1 MKLQNMTVIFI
12 IIMIPIIVVVSYYI
26 GLQINTI
33 TMQKDYTVKLQTA
46 AKDSIQALEINT
58 VEWNS
63 ASSNLA
69 DSKRRDVL
77 AAINT
82 FTTSLANS
90 MGIGGAGKGRI
101 QTYIPAIAYTMYDG
115 YYIYS
120 ASPMKEQD
128 TRERSSN
135 GDIETNDDG
144 TEKDYG
150 RTQFNQNGDIIYDGS
165 NVSYQYVLKPY
176 SPYSARYVN
185 GNIDITVNYTLD
197 NYIRVYGKVGTS
209 DEDKSVAKEG
219 YLVVCD
225 NNDVGVDNVSNG
237 GISGIKYRGAEIKP
251 ETLKENIYADGNV
264 AEYPYI
270 YDQYDN
276 KLYWDGSNYFSVD
289 KYNKKVYLQDALPEG
304 DAGFSIT
311 NRFRKISIPV
321 KNKDDEWA
329 VQKVFQI
336 LNPGGEYKFYYEN
349 GSGAFVEFTSV
360 ENIDGSDNKKLAG
373 VEVEK
378 DKDFSAIN
386 YCVESYVFTQWVT
399 KNLGNI
405 KVGDMQ
411 ISTGNSINS
420 LENITSAEQQYYGQY
435 NNVGS
440 DQYIFRISDSNNPD
454 PENDDAYAESV
465 LAQHKKDII
474 INTIEKNLSQATA
487 QVKEMNPNYEYRL
500 PQLSYDEWEQ
510 ALSNISIIA
519 FMQGM
524 PIGLKYYNNYAIAT
538 STLNKEFVDPDELYF
553 AGKDDQYYHQRQCEQ
568 ATGSDYVGYRSIDY
582 VAKSYEKSDNGTT
595 STKYYYPHANSTNSE
610 LECYYCLVNRST
622 YKNNGRWKGNLLYKN
637 WSDSYYNALARER
650 YMQLDE
656 PGTYKPNITITKTAS
671 SGSVEYGGTI
681 TYIITITNNGIVEDK
696 INFLDF
702 WDKNDFGE
710 NIEVLT
716 NTLSLDDPVPNT
728 VIYEKNPNGTNK
740 LDQNGNPIAKN
751 GIYVGD
757 ITIKSGETK
766 TLEYKI
772 NAKGNLGKDLVN
784 IAAIYSYGN
793 NDVSITEAKA
803 TTRVKKTINV
813 HKPEVAQN
821 YNIVLLLDHSDSMKV
836 KDLQAV
842 YSGVQT
848 LLGNDY
854 IGGKLF
860 DNANKN
866 NQSNSAISMINFWG
880 RAKVKYTNLKTKQE
894 IENAIEKDY
903 KTATIFDNL
912 GGTNYSEALEQAAL
926 EFEKM
931 GNSKKNILVFFTDGA
946 PTVPSMGDLGAVG
959 YTIHSEKNEYYYW
972 THPLVGISKKEKG
985 GLGEK
990 IWLNGDKDFLGKTI
1004 YRGIKEIVDDMKKI
1018 NTDIYCINYGD
1029 DNSVYGLKN
1038 IISSYKEE
1046 NQKYYAYARDEEGV
1060 KDAFKSI
1067 GNSILN
1073 SDIGDINYSPAT
1085 SNKIKLEKPEEI
1097 TCIQVGTKKYIK
1109 DTEDYNSI
1117 IKVENGETYL
1127 NLEQIDLTQ
1136 TITIIY

>member
-12 IIMIPIIVVVSYYI
+12 IIMIPIILVVSYYI

-33 TMQKDYTVKLQTA
+33 TMQKNYTVKLQTA

-77 AAINT
+77 ASINT
-82 FTTSLANS
+82 FTTSLANN

-101 QTYIPAIAYTMYDG
+101 QAYIPAIVYTMYDG

-120 ASPMKEQD
+120 ASLMKDQD
-128 TRERSSN
+128 T
-135 GDIETNDDG
+135 DKDG
-144 TEKDYG
+144 L
-150 RTQFNQNGDIIYDGS
+150 TQFNADGTIKSNGK
-165 NVSYQYVLKPY
+165 SYQYILKPY
-176 SPYSARYVN
+176 SPYSARYASAN
-185 GNIDITVNYTLD
+185 GSIDVTVNYTLD
-197 NYIRVYGKVGTS
+197 NYIRVYGTVNG
-209 DEDKSVAKEG
+209 EYQAKEG

-225 NNDVGVDNVSNG
+225 DDAGVRVNKNG
-237 GISGIKYRGAEIKP
+237 GSISGITYRGATIKP
-251 ETLKENIYADGNV
+251 EALTEQVYTDEGVKEYQ
-264 AEYPYI
+264 YI

-276 KLYWDGSNYFSVD
+276 KLYWDNKDGTNEGNYFSVD
-289 KYNKKVYLQDALPEG
+289 KNNNKVYLQTALPEG

-311 NRFRKISIPV
+311 NRFRKISIPMYD
-321 KNKDDEWA
+321 NREDEWT

-336 LNPGGEYKFYYEN
+336 LNPRGGYKFYYEN
-349 GSGAFVEFTSV
+349 QSGAFVEFTNPGKTLGTV
-360 ENIDGSDNKKLAG
+360 KQEEDY
-373 VEVEK
+373 
-378 DKDFSAIN
+378 SAIN

-487 QVKEMNPNYEYRL
+487 QAQGMNPNYEYRL

-656 PGTYKPNITITKTAS
+656 PGTYKPNVTVKKTAKPT
-671 SGSVEYGGTI
+671 SVEYGDEIEYTI
-681 TYIITITNNGIVEDK
+681 EITNNGIVDDT
-696 INFLDF
+696 ITFLDY
-702 WDKNDFGE
+702 WNTDELNREESDIKVSSTKNRGS
-710 NIEVLT
+710 NKIEIVDW
-716 NTLSLDDPVPNT
+716 NDNNNNLSGISSKDNV
-728 VIYEKNPNGTNK
+728 
-740 LDQNGNPIAKN
+740 
-751 GIYVGD
+751 GIYIYAGET
-757 ITIKSGETK
+757 ITIT
-766 TLEYKI
+766 YKAI
-772 NAKGNLGKDLVN
+772 PKGTLGKDIKN
-784 IAAIYSYGN
+784 TAAIYSFTNKDIELDRG
-793 NDVSITEAKA
+793 TA
-803 TTRVKKTINV
+803 TTTVKKTIKVAKTEVKQKNV
-813 HKPEVAQN
+813 ILV
-821 YNIVLLLDHSDSMKV
+821 VDTSSSMRTYLRGETGKAFKEKVKKFV
-836 KDLQAV
+836 KDLQDEGIPVNQIKFNGIAYDNWTV
-842 YSGVQT
+842 
-848 LLGNDY
+848 ND
-854 IGGKLF
+854 
-860 DNANKN
+860 DA
-866 NQSNSAISMINFWG
+866 FW
-880 RAKVKYTNLKTKQE
+880 
-894 IENAIEKDY
+894 
-903 KTATIFDNL
+903 TIWA
-912 GGTNYSEALEQAAL
+912 GTNYKSALE
-926 EFEKM
+926 KTNDKIVD
-931 GNSKKNILVFFTDGA
+931 GKNNILVFFSDGD
-946 PTVPSMGDLGAVG
+946 PTYPLGPGFPG
-959 YTIHSEKNEYYYW
+959 YTYNERGTTIFGTDNIAKITWNGVESEISTIKGKGVTIYAIGFTNAQADADEDGKDEKNANFE
-972 THPLVGISKKEKG
+972 
-985 GLGEK
+985 GL
-990 IWLNGDKDFLGKTI
+990 
-1004 YRGIKEIVDDMKKI
+1004 
-1018 NTDIYCINYGD
+1018 
-1029 DNSVYGLKN
+1029 
-1038 IISSYKEE
+1038 
-1046 NQKYYAYARDEEGV
+1046 QKVFVTE
-1060 KDAFKSI
+1060 
-1067 GNSILN
+1067 
-1073 SDIGDINYSPAT
+1073 
-1085 SNKIKLEKPEEI
+1085 SNRFIERF
-1097 TCIQVGTKKYIK
+1097 
-1109 DTEDYNSI
+1109 
-1117 IKVENGETYL
+1117 
-1127 NLEQIDLTQ
+1127 
-1136 TITIIY
+1136 

>member
-12 IIMIPIIVVVSYYI
+12 IIMIPIILVVSYYI

-33 TMQKDYTVKLQTA
+33 TMQKNYTVKLQTA

-82 FTTSLANS
+82 FTTSLANG

-101 QTYIPAIAYTMYDG
+101 QTYIPAIVYTMYDG

-120 ASPMKEQD
+120 ASLMKDQD
-128 TRERSSN
+128 T
-135 GDIETNDDG
+135 DKDG
-144 TEKDYG
+144 L
-150 RTQFNQNGDIIYDGS
+150 TQFNADGTIKS
-165 NVSYQYVLKPY
+165 NEKSYQYILKPY
-176 SPYSARYVN
+176 SPYSARYANENV
-185 GNIDITVNYTLD
+185 DVTVNYTLD
-197 NYIRVYGKVGTS
+197 NYIRVYGTVNGEYQT
-209 DEDKSVAKEG
+209 KEG

-225 NNDVGVDNVSNG
+225 DDAGVRVNKNG
-237 GISGIKYRGAEIKP
+237 GSISGITYRGATIKP
-251 ETLKENIYADGNV
+251 EALTEQVYTDEGVKEYQ
-264 AEYPYI
+264 YI

-276 KLYWDGSNYFSVD
+276 KLYWDNKDGTNEGNYFSVD
-289 KYNKKVYLQDALPEG
+289 KNNNKVYLQTALPEG

-311 NRFRKISIPV
+311 NRFRKISIPMYD
-321 KNKDDEWA
+321 NREDEWT

-336 LNPGGEYKFYYEN
+336 LNPRGGYKFYYEN
-349 GSGAFVEFTSV
+349 QSGAFVEFTNPGKTLGTV
-360 ENIDGSDNKKLAG
+360 KQEEDY
-373 VEVEK
+373 
-378 DKDFSAIN
+378 SAIN

-487 QVKEMNPNYEYRL
+487 QAQGMNPNYEYRL

-656 PGTYKPNITITKTAS
+656 PGTYKPNVTVKKTAKPT
-671 SGSVEYGGTI
+671 SVEYGDEIEYTI
-681 TYIITITNNGIVEDK
+681 EITNNGIVDDT
-696 INFLDF
+696 ITFLDY
-702 WDKNDFGE
+702 WNTDELNREESDIKVSSTKNRGS
-710 NIEVLT
+710 NKIEIVDW
-716 NTLSLDDPVPNT
+716 NDNNNNLSGISSKDNV
-728 VIYEKNPNGTNK
+728 
-740 LDQNGNPIAKN
+740 
-751 GIYVGD
+751 GIYIYAGET
-757 ITIKSGETK
+757 ITIT
-766 TLEYKI
+766 YKAI
-772 NAKGNLGKDLVN
+772 PKGTLGKDIKN
-784 IAAIYSYGN
+784 TAAIYSFTNKDIELDRG
-793 NDVSITEAKA
+793 TA
-803 TTRVKKTINV
+803 TTTVKKTIKVAKTEVKQKNV
-813 HKPEVAQN
+813 ILV
-821 YNIVLLLDHSDSMKV
+821 VDTSSSMRTYLRGETGKAFKEKVKKFV
-836 KDLQAV
+836 KDLQDEGIPVNQIKFNGIAYDNWTV
-842 YSGVQT
+842 
-848 LLGNDY
+848 ND
-854 IGGKLF
+854 
-860 DNANKN
+860 DA
-866 NQSNSAISMINFWG
+866 FW
-880 RAKVKYTNLKTKQE
+880 
-894 IENAIEKDY
+894 
-903 KTATIFDNL
+903 TIWA
-912 GGTNYSEALEQAAL
+912 GTNYKSALE
-926 EFEKM
+926 KTNDKIVD
-931 GNSKKNILVFFTDGA
+931 GKNNILVFFSDGD
-946 PTVPSMGDLGAVG
+946 PTYPLGPGFPG
-959 YTIHSEKNEYYYW
+959 YTYNERGTTIFGTDNIAKITWNGVESEISTIKGKGVTIYAIGFTNAQADADEDGKDEKNANFEGLQKVFVTEPTDKFINAKNQTDLLNAFDDIAKIITKELEIPDKYTAYNNKVEIQYVNEI
-972 THPLVGISKKEKG
+972 TSITIGDSTYTVEQAKNRGILVIEGEKG
-985 GLGEK
+985 YLDLSKLNDENQLGLN
-990 IWLNGDKDFLGKTI
+990 IQ
-1004 YRGIKEIVDDMKKI
+1004 
-1018 NTDIYCINYGD
+1018 INY
-1029 DNSVYGLKN
+1029 
-1038 IISSYKEE
+1038 
-1046 NQKYYAYARDEEGV
+1046 
-1060 KDAFKSI
+1060 
-1067 GNSILN
+1067 
-1073 SDIGDINYSPAT
+1073 
-1085 SNKIKLEKPEEI
+1085 
-1097 TCIQVGTKKYIK
+1097 
-1109 DTEDYNSI
+1109 
-1117 IKVENGETYL
+1117 
-1127 NLEQIDLTQ
+1127 
-1136 TITIIY
+1136 

>member
-12 IIMIPIIVVVSYYI
+12 IIMIPIILVVSYYI

-33 TMQKDYTVKLQTA
+33 TMQKNYTVKLQTA

-77 AAINT
+77 ASINT
-82 FTTSLANS
+82 FTTSLANN

-101 QTYIPAIAYTMYDG
+101 QAYIPAIVYTMYDG

-120 ASPMKEQD
+120 ASLMKDQD
-128 TRERSSN
+128 T
-135 GDIETNDDG
+135 DKDG
-144 TEKDYG
+144 L
-150 RTQFNQNGDIIYDGS
+150 TQFNADGTIKSNGK
-165 NVSYQYVLKPY
+165 SYQYILKPY
-176 SPYSARYVN
+176 SPYSARYASAN
-185 GNIDITVNYTLD
+185 GSIDVTVNYTLD
-197 NYIRVYGKVGTS
+197 NYIRVYGTVNG
-209 DEDKSVAKEG
+209 EYQAKEG

-225 NNDVGVDNVSNG
+225 DDAGVRVNKNG
-237 GISGIKYRGAEIKP
+237 GSISGITYRGATIKP
-251 ETLKENIYADGNV
+251 EALTEQVYTDEGVKEYQ
-264 AEYPYI
+264 YI

-276 KLYWDGSNYFSVD
+276 KLYWDNKDGTNEGNYFSVD
-289 KYNKKVYLQDALPEG
+289 KNNNKVYLQTALPEG

-311 NRFRKISIPV
+311 NRFRKISIPMYD
-321 KNKDDEWA
+321 NREDEWT

-336 LNPGGEYKFYYEN
+336 LNPRGGYKFYYEN
-349 GSGAFVEFTSV
+349 QSGAFVEFTNPGKTLGTV
-360 ENIDGSDNKKLAG
+360 KQEEDY
-373 VEVEK
+373 
-378 DKDFSAIN
+378 SAIN

-487 QVKEMNPNYEYRL
+487 QAQGMNPNYEYRL

-656 PGTYKPNITITKTAS
+656 PGTYKPNVTVKKTAKPT
-671 SGSVEYGGTI
+671 SVEYGDEIEYTI
-681 TYIITITNNGIVEDK
+681 EITNNGIVDDT
-696 INFLDF
+696 ITFLDY
-702 WDKNDFGE
+702 WNTDELNREESDIKVSSTKSRGSNKIEIVDWND
-710 NIEVLT
+710 N
-716 NTLSLDDPVPNT
+716 NNNLSGISSKDNV
-728 VIYEKNPNGTNK
+728 
-740 LDQNGNPIAKN
+740 
-751 GIYVGD
+751 GIYIYAGET
-757 ITIKSGETK
+757 ITIT
-766 TLEYKI
+766 YKAI
-772 NAKGNLGKDLVN
+772 PKGTLGKDIKN
-784 IAAIYSYGN
+784 TAAIYSFTNKDIELDRG
-793 NDVSITEAKA
+793 TA
-803 TTRVKKTINV
+803 TTTVKKTIKVAKTEVKQKNV
-813 HKPEVAQN
+813 ILV
-821 YNIVLLLDHSDSMKV
+821 VDTSSSMRTYLRGETGKAFKEKVKKFV
-836 KDLQAV
+836 KDLQDEGIPVNQIKFNGIAYDNWTV
-842 YSGVQT
+842 
-848 LLGNDY
+848 ND
-854 IGGKLF
+854 
-860 DNANKN
+860 DA
-866 NQSNSAISMINFWG
+866 FW
-880 RAKVKYTNLKTKQE
+880 
-894 IENAIEKDY
+894 
-903 KTATIFDNL
+903 TIWA
-912 GGTNYSEALEQAAL
+912 GTNYKSALE
-926 EFEKM
+926 KTNDKIVD
-931 GNSKKNILVFFTDGA
+931 GKNNILVFFSDGD
-946 PTVPSMGDLGAVG
+946 PTYPLGPGFPG
-959 YTIHSEKNEYYYW
+959 YTYNERGTTIFGTENIAKITWNGVESEISTIKGKGVTIYAIGFTNAQADADEDGKDEKNANFEGLQKVFVTEPTDKFINAKNQTDLLNAFDDIAKIITKELEIPDKYTAYNNKVEIQYVNEI
-972 THPLVGISKKEKG
+972 TSITIGDSTYTVEQAKNRGILVIEGEKG
-985 GLGEK
+985 YLDLSKLNDENQLGLN
-990 IWLNGDKDFLGKTI
+990 IQ
-1004 YRGIKEIVDDMKKI
+1004 
-1018 NTDIYCINYGD
+1018 INY
-1029 DNSVYGLKN
+1029 
-1038 IISSYKEE
+1038 
-1046 NQKYYAYARDEEGV
+1046 
-1060 KDAFKSI
+1060 
-1067 GNSILN
+1067 
-1073 SDIGDINYSPAT
+1073 
-1085 SNKIKLEKPEEI
+1085 
-1097 TCIQVGTKKYIK
+1097 
-1109 DTEDYNSI
+1109 
-1117 IKVENGETYL
+1117 
-1127 NLEQIDLTQ
+1127 
-1136 TITIIY
+1136 

>member
-12 IIMIPIIVVVSYYI
+12 IIMIPIIIVTSYYI
-26 GLQINTI
+26 GLQIKTI

-77 AAINT
+77 ASINT
-82 FTTSLANS
+82 FTTSLANN

-101 QTYIPAIAYTMYDG
+101 QTYIPAIVYTMYDG

-120 ASPMKEQD
+120 ASLMQDQD
-128 TRERSSN
+128 T
-135 GDIETNDDG
+135 
-144 TEKDYG
+144 TEKDENGNDVDYG
-150 RTQFNQNGDIIYDGS
+150 RTQFDENNKIKYKETS
-165 NVSYQYVLKPY
+165 SYQYILKPY
-176 SPYSARYVN
+176 SPYSARYAS
-185 GNIDITVNYTLD
+185 GNTDITVNYTLD
-197 NYIRVYGKVGTS
+197 NYIRVYGTVNG
-209 DEDKSVAKEG
+209 EYQAKEG

-225 NNDVGVDNVSNG
+225 DDAGVDNVSQNG
-237 GISGIKYRGAEIKP
+237 SISGITYRGATIKP
-251 ETLKENIYADGNV
+251 ETLKENVYIVGEEV
-264 AEYPYI
+264 KEYKYI

-276 KLYWDGSNYFSVD
+276 KLYWDEDESNYFSVD
-289 KYNKKVYLQDALPEG
+289 KYNNKVYLQNALPEG

-311 NRFRKISIPV
+311 NRFRKISIPMYD
-321 KNKDDEWA
+321 NREDEWT

-349 GSGAFVEFTSV
+349 QSGAFVEFTAGDV
-360 ENIDGSDNKKLAG
+360 LGNVNKD
-373 VEVEK
+373 E
-378 DKDFSAIN
+378 DYSAIN
-386 YCVESYVFTQWVT
+386 YCVESYVFTKWVT
-399 KNLGNI
+399 KNLGSI
-405 KVGDMQ
+405 TVGDMK
-411 ISTGNSINS
+411 SPT
-420 LENITSAEQQYYGQY
+420 EGQY
-435 NNVGS
+435 NNV
-440 DQYIFRISDSNNPD
+440 DKKDANIFEISKDNNPD
-454 PENDDAYAESV
+454 PENDTAYAKSV

-487 QVKEMNPNYEYRL
+487 QAQEMNPNYEYRL

-553 AGKDDQYYHQRQCEQ
+553 AGTDDQYYHQRQCEQ

-582 VAKSYEKSDNGTT
+582 VAKSYEKSDNGT
-595 STKYYYPHANSTNSE
+595 KYYYPHANGGNSE

-622 YKNNGRWKGNLLYKN
+622 YKLVEKN
-637 WSDSYYNALARER
+637 PTWTNSYYNALARER

-656 PGTYKPNITITKTAS
+656 PGTYKPNVTVEKKAETT
-671 SGSVEYGGTI
+671 SVEYGGTVKY
-681 TYIITITNNGIVEDK
+681 TITIKNNGIVADTITLVDAWKYGEIELTGDPIVVKSDK
-696 INFLDF
+696 RGKLEVEIKPVGNNTRIVGDDTGIGAERIYIEANETITVTYDAYL
-702 WDKNDFGE
+702 KGSLGKTIE
-710 NIEVLT
+710 NTAILY
-716 NTLSLDDPVPNT
+716 SF
-728 VIYEKNPNGTNK
+728 TNK
-740 LDQNGNPIAKN
+740 DIELD
-751 GIYVGD
+751 
-757 ITIKSGETK
+757 
-766 TLEYKI
+766 
-772 NAKGNLGKDLVN
+772 KD
-784 IAAIYSYGN
+784 
-793 NDVSITEAKA
+793 TA
-803 TTRVKKTINV
+803 TTTVKKTINV
-813 HKPEVAQN
+813 QKTEVAQN

-926 EFEKM
+926 EFKKM

-959 YTIHSEKNEYYYW
+959 YTIHSEENEYYYW
-972 THPLVGISKKEKG
+972 THPLVGISKKEEG

-990 IWLNGDKDFLGKTI
+990 IWLNGDKNFWGKTI

-1060 KDAFKSI
+1060 EDAFKSI

>member
-12 IIMIPIIVVVSYYI
+12 IIMIPIILVVSYYI

-33 TMQKDYTVKLQTA
+33 TMQKNYTVKLQTA

-82 FTTSLANS
+82 FTTSLANG

-101 QTYIPAIAYTMYDG
+101 QTYIPAIVYTMYDG

-120 ASPMKEQD
+120 ASWMKDQD
-128 TRERSSN
+128 T
-135 GDIETNDDG
+135 DKDG
-144 TEKDYG
+144 L
-150 RTQFNQNGDIIYDGS
+150 TQFNADGTIKSNGK
-165 NVSYQYVLKPY
+165 SYQYILKPY
-176 SPYSARYVN
+176 SPYSARYANEN
-185 GNIDITVNYTLD
+185 GNVDVTVNYTLD
-197 NYIRVYGKVGTS
+197 NYIRVYGTVGGKYQT
-209 DEDKSVAKEG
+209 KEG

-225 NNDVGVDNVSNG
+225 NNAGVRVNKNG
-237 GISGIKYRGAEIKP
+237 GSISGITYRGATIKP
-251 ETLKENIYADGNV
+251 EALTEQVYTDEGVK
-264 AEYPYI
+264 EYPYI

-289 KYNKKVYLQDALPEG
+289 KYNNKVYLQNALPEG

-311 NRFRKISIPV
+311 NRFRKISIPMYD
-321 KNKDDEWA
+321 NREDEWT

-336 LNPGGEYKFYYEN
+336 LNLGGGYKFYYEN
-349 GSGAFVEFTSV
+349 QSGAFVEFTAGNV
-360 ENIDGSDNKKLAG
+360 LGNVNKD
-373 VEVEK
+373 E
-378 DKDFSAIN
+378 DYSAIN

-487 QVKEMNPNYEYRL
+487 QAQGMNPNYEYRL

-595 STKYYYPHANSTNSE
+595 STTYYYPHANNTNSE

-656 PGTYKPNITITKTAS
+656 PGTYKPNVTITKTAS

-681 TYIITITNNGIVEDK
+681 TYTITITNNGIVDDT
-696 INFLDF
+696 ITFLDY
-702 WDKNDFGE
+702 WKKNEIDGVNDIKISTTNTSRDVNE
-710 NIEVLT
+710 IIIKEAELSD
-716 NTLSLDDPVPNT
+716 NTLSGISSVDNV
-728 VIYEKNPNGTNK
+728 
-740 LDQNGNPIAKN
+740 
-751 GIYVGD
+751 GIYIYAGET
-757 ITIKSGETK
+757 ITIT
-766 TLEYKI
+766 YKAI
-772 NAKGNLGKDLVN
+772 PKGTLGKDIKN
-784 IAAIYSYGN
+784 TAAIYSFTNKDTKLAEATAITSVEKKVTANVNTVIEQKNIYLVLDTSNSMDRWIYSNPDAILESQKGVGEGTYPEAVRKFIK
-793 NDVSITEAKA
+793 DVRQKGSSVKGGVLFSQVA
-803 TTRVKKTINV
+803 VKKETGDIEE
-813 HKPEVAQN
+813 K
-821 YNIVLLLDHSDSMKV
+821 
-836 KDLQAV
+836 KDIWR
-842 YSGVQT
+842 T
-848 LLGNDY
+848 
-854 IGGKLF
+854 
-860 DNANKN
+860 
-866 NQSNSAISMINFWG
+866 W
-880 RAKVKYTNLKTKQE
+880 
-894 IENAIEKDY
+894 
-903 KTATIFDNL
+903 
-912 GGTNYSEALEQAAL
+912 GGTLYVEALNMA
-926 EFEKM
+926 
-931 GNSKKNILVFFTDGA
+931 KNEVEEGDIMVFFTDGN
-946 PTVPSMGDLGAVG
+946 PTYGFVG
-959 YTIHSEKNEYYYW
+959 S
-972 THPLVGISKKEKG
+972 GIE
-985 GLGEK
+985 
-990 IWLNGDKDFLGKTI
+990 
-1004 YRGIKEIVDDMKKI
+1004 IK
-1018 NTDIYCINYGD
+1018 
-1029 DNSVYGLKN
+1029 
-1038 IISSYKEE
+1038 
-1046 NQKYYAYARDEEGV
+1046 
-1060 KDAFKSI
+1060 
-1067 GNSILN
+1067 
-1073 SDIGDINYSPAT
+1073 YSAT
-1085 SNKIKLEKPEEI
+1085 SNLWKSIKNEADEIKRKGVTIYTAGFGNESNLDGLKEVVASPEKAFYGNDIDTLFKDIFNGVFEDKLEGIEKEYKSIKGKIQLQYVNRIEEI
-1097 TCIQVGTKKYIK
+1097 NIGGNKLQNFKDYIEITDETDSKNIKGTLDLTKLNNADLSKSI
-1109 DTEDYNSI
+1109 SI
-1117 IKVENGETYL
+1117 IYK
-1127 NLEQIDLTQ
+1127 
-1136 TITIIY
+1136 

>member
-12 IIMIPIIVVVSYYI
+12 IIMIPIIIVTSYYI
-26 GLQINTI
+26 GLQIKTI

-77 AAINT
+77 ASINT
-82 FTTSLANS
+82 FTTSLANN

-101 QTYIPAIAYTMYDG
+101 QTYIPAIVYTMYDG

-120 ASPMKEQD
+120 ASLMKDQKTD
-128 TRERSSN
+128 K
-135 GDIETNDDG
+135 DG
-144 TEKDYG
+144 LTQFEKDTSGKDTGNIKYNTEG
-150 RTQFNQNGDIIYDGS
+150 TS
-165 NVSYQYVLKPY
+165 SYQYILKPY

-185 GNIDITVNYTLD
+185 GNVDVTVNYTLD
-197 NYIRVYGKVGTS
+197 NYIRVYGKVGTG

-225 NNDVGVDNVSNG
+225 SDEGVKGVTSG
-237 GISGIKYRGAEIKP
+237 RISGIEYRGAVIKP
-251 ETLKENIYADGNV
+251 ETLKENVYNV
-264 AEYPYI
+264 YIDKEEIKEYPYI

-276 KLYWDGSNYFSVD
+276 KLYWDGNNYFSVD
-289 KYNKKVYLQDALPEG
+289 KYNNKVYLQNALPEG

-321 KNKDDEWA
+321 ENRQGELT

-336 LNPGGEYKFYYEN
+336 LNPGGGFKFYYEN
-349 GSGAFVEFTSV
+349 ESGAFVEFTSV

-386 YCVESYVFTQWVT
+386 YCVESYVFTKWVT

-405 KVGDMQ
+405 TVGDMQ

-420 LENITSAEQQYYGQY
+420 LKNITSAEQQYYGQY
-435 NNVGS
+435 NNV
-440 DQYIFRISDSNNPD
+440 DDRANIFEINDINNNPD
-454 PENDDAYAESV
+454 PENDDAYAKSV

-487 QVKEMNPNYEYRL
+487 QAQAMNLNYEYRL

-553 AGKDDQYYHQRQCEQ
+553 AGTDDQYYHQRQCEQ

-582 VAKSYEKSDNGTT
+582 VAKSYEEVENDTT
-595 STKYYYPHANSTNSE
+595 KSTKYYYPHANSTNSE

-622 YKNNGRWKGNLLYKN
+622 YNANDKAKKWNKTPYNSWT
-637 WSDSYYNALARER
+637 DSYYNALARER

-656 PGTYKPNITITKTAS
+656 PGTYKPNVTVEKKAETT
-671 SGSVEYGGTI
+671 SVEYGGTVKY
-681 TYIITITNNGIVEDK
+681 TITIKNNGIVADTITLVDAWKYGEIELTGDPIVVKSDK
-696 INFLDF
+696 RGKLEVEIKPVGNNTRIVGDDTGIGAERIYIEANETITVTYDAYL
-702 WDKNDFGE
+702 KGSLGKTIE
-710 NIEVLT
+710 NTAILY
-716 NTLSLDDPVPNT
+716 SF
-728 VIYEKNPNGTNK
+728 TNK
-740 LDQNGNPIAKN
+740 DIELD
-751 GIYVGD
+751 
-757 ITIKSGETK
+757 
-766 TLEYKI
+766 
-772 NAKGNLGKDLVN
+772 KD
-784 IAAIYSYGN
+784 
-793 NDVSITEAKA
+793 TA
-803 TTRVKKTINV
+803 TTTVKKTINV
-813 HKPEVAQN
+813 QKTEVAQN

-926 EFEKM
+926 EFKKM

-946 PTVPSMGDLGAVG
+946 PTLPSMGDLGAVG
-959 YTIHSEKNEYYYW
+959 YTIHSEENEYYYW
-972 THPLVGISKKEKG
+972 THPLVGISKKEEG

-990 IWLNGDKDFLGKTI
+990 IWLNGDKNFLGKTI

-1060 KDAFKSI
+1060 EDAFKSI

>member
-12 IIMIPIIVVVSYYI
+12 IIMIPIILVVSYYI

-33 TMQKDYTVKLQTA
+33 TMQKNYTVKLQTA

-77 AAINT
+77 ASINT
-82 FTTSLANS
+82 FTTSLANN

-101 QTYIPAIAYTMYDG
+101 QAYIPAIVYTMYDG

-120 ASPMKEQD
+120 ASLMKDQD
-128 TRERSSN
+128 T
-135 GDIETNDDG
+135 DKDG
-144 TEKDYG
+144 L
-150 RTQFNQNGDIIYDGS
+150 TQFNADGTIKSNGK
-165 NVSYQYVLKPY
+165 SYQYILKPY
-176 SPYSARYVN
+176 SPYSARYASAN
-185 GNIDITVNYTLD
+185 GSIDVTVNYTLD
-197 NYIRVYGKVGTS
+197 NYIRVYGTVNG
-209 DEDKSVAKEG
+209 EYQAKEG

-225 NNDVGVDNVSNG
+225 DDAGVRVNKNG
-237 GISGIKYRGAEIKP
+237 GSISGITYRGATIKP
-251 ETLKENIYADGNV
+251 EALTEQVYTDEGVKEYQ
-264 AEYPYI
+264 YI

-276 KLYWDGSNYFSVD
+276 KLYWDNKDGTNEGNYFSVD
-289 KYNKKVYLQDALPEG
+289 KNNNKVYLQTALPEG

-311 NRFRKISIPV
+311 NRFRKISIPMYD
-321 KNKDDEWA
+321 NREDEWT

-336 LNPGGEYKFYYEN
+336 LNPRGGYKFYYEN
-349 GSGAFVEFTSV
+349 QSGAFVEFTNPGKTLGTV
-360 ENIDGSDNKKLAG
+360 KQEEDY
-373 VEVEK
+373 
-378 DKDFSAIN
+378 SAIN

-487 QVKEMNPNYEYRL
+487 QAQGMNPNYEYRL

-656 PGTYKPNITITKTAS
+656 PGTYKPNVTVKKTAKPT
-671 SGSVEYGGTI
+671 SVEYGDEIEYTI
-681 TYIITITNNGIVEDK
+681 EITNNGIVDDT
-696 INFLDF
+696 ITFLDY
-702 WDKNDFGE
+702 WNTDELNREESDIKVSSTKNRGS
-710 NIEVLT
+710 NKIEIVDW
-716 NTLSLDDPVPNT
+716 NDNNNNLSGISLKDNV
-728 VIYEKNPNGTNK
+728 
-740 LDQNGNPIAKN
+740 
-751 GIYVGD
+751 GIYIYAGET
-757 ITIKSGETK
+757 ITIT
-766 TLEYKI
+766 YKAI
-772 NAKGNLGKDLVN
+772 PKGTLGKDIKN
-784 IAAIYSYGN
+784 TAAIYSFTNKDIELDRG
-793 NDVSITEAKA
+793 TA
-803 TTRVKKTINV
+803 TTTVKKTIKVAKTEVKQKNV
-813 HKPEVAQN
+813 ILV
-821 YNIVLLLDHSDSMKV
+821 VDTSSSMRTYLRGETGKAFKEKVKKFV
-836 KDLQAV
+836 KDLQDEGIPVNQIKFNGIAYDNWTV
-842 YSGVQT
+842 
-848 LLGNDY
+848 ND
-854 IGGKLF
+854 
-860 DNANKN
+860 DA
-866 NQSNSAISMINFWG
+866 FW
-880 RAKVKYTNLKTKQE
+880 
-894 IENAIEKDY
+894 
-903 KTATIFDNL
+903 TIWA
-912 GGTNYSEALEQAAL
+912 GTNYKSALE
-926 EFEKM
+926 KTNDKIVD
-931 GNSKKNILVFFTDGA
+931 GKNNILVFFSDGD
-946 PTVPSMGDLGAVG
+946 PTYPLGPGFPG
-959 YTIHSEKNEYYYW
+959 YTYNERGTTIFGTDNIAKITWNGVESEISTIKGKGVTIYAIGFTNAQADADEDGKDEKNANFEGLQKVFVTEPTDKFINAKNQTDLLNAFDDIAKIITKELEIPDKYTAYNNKVEIQYVNEI
-972 THPLVGISKKEKG
+972 TSITIGDSTYTVEQAKNRGILVIEGEKG
-985 GLGEK
+985 YLDLSKLNDENQLGLN
-990 IWLNGDKDFLGKTI
+990 IQ
-1004 YRGIKEIVDDMKKI
+1004 
-1018 NTDIYCINYGD
+1018 INY
-1029 DNSVYGLKN
+1029 
-1038 IISSYKEE
+1038 
-1046 NQKYYAYARDEEGV
+1046 
-1060 KDAFKSI
+1060 
-1067 GNSILN
+1067 
-1073 SDIGDINYSPAT
+1073 
-1085 SNKIKLEKPEEI
+1085 
-1097 TCIQVGTKKYIK
+1097 
-1109 DTEDYNSI
+1109 
-1117 IKVENGETYL
+1117 
-1127 NLEQIDLTQ
+1127 
-1136 TITIIY
+1136 

>member
-1 MKLQNMTVIFI
+1 MTVIFI
-12 IIMIPIIVVVSYYI
+12 IIMIPIILVVSYYI

-33 TMQKDYTVKLQTA
+33 TMQKNYTVKLQTA

-77 AAINT
+77 ASINT
-82 FTTSLANS
+82 FTTSLANN

-101 QTYIPAIAYTMYDG
+101 QAYIPAIVYTMYDG

-120 ASPMKEQD
+120 ASLMKDQD
-128 TRERSSN
+128 TDKD
-135 GDIETNDDG
+135 GLTQFNDDG
-144 TEKDYG
+144 TIKS
-150 RTQFNQNGDIIYDGS
+150 NGK
-165 NVSYQYVLKPY
+165 SYQYILKPY
-176 SPYSARYVN
+176 SPYSARYASAN
-185 GNIDITVNYTLD
+185 GSIDVTVNYTLD
-197 NYIRVYGKVGTS
+197 NYIRVYGTVNG
-209 DEDKSVAKEG
+209 EYQAKEG

-225 NNDVGVDNVSNG
+225 DDAGVRVNKNG
-237 GISGIKYRGAEIKP
+237 GSISGITYRGATIKP
-251 ETLKENIYADGNV
+251 EALTEQVYTDEGVKEYQ
-264 AEYPYI
+264 YI

-276 KLYWDGSNYFSVD
+276 KLYWDNKDGTNEGNYFSVD
-289 KYNKKVYLQDALPEG
+289 KNNNKVYLQTALPEG

-311 NRFRKISIPV
+311 NRFRKISIPMYD
-321 KNKDDEWA
+321 NREDEWT

-336 LNPGGEYKFYYEN
+336 LNPRGGYKFYYEN
-349 GSGAFVEFTSV
+349 QSGAFVEFTNPGKTLGTV
-360 ENIDGSDNKKLAG
+360 KQEEDY
-373 VEVEK
+373 
-378 DKDFSAIN
+378 SAIN

-487 QVKEMNPNYEYRL
+487 QAQGMNPNYEYRL

-656 PGTYKPNITITKTAS
+656 PGTYKPNVTVKKTAKPT
-671 SGSVEYGGTI
+671 SVEYGDEIEYTI
-681 TYIITITNNGIVEDK
+681 EITNNGIVDDT
-696 INFLDF
+696 ITFLDY
-702 WDKNDFGE
+702 WNTDELNREESDIKVSSTKNRGS
-710 NIEVLT
+710 NKIEIVDW
-716 NTLSLDDPVPNT
+716 NDNNNNLSGISSKDNV
-728 VIYEKNPNGTNK
+728 
-740 LDQNGNPIAKN
+740 
-751 GIYVGD
+751 GIYIYAGET
-757 ITIKSGETK
+757 ITIT
-766 TLEYKI
+766 YKAI
-772 NAKGNLGKDLVN
+772 PKGTLGKDIKN
-784 IAAIYSYGN
+784 TAAIYSFTNKDIELDRG
-793 NDVSITEAKA
+793 TA
-803 TTRVKKTINV
+803 TTTVKKTIKVAKTEVKQKNV
-813 HKPEVAQN
+813 ILV
-821 YNIVLLLDHSDSMKV
+821 VDTSSSMRTYLRGETGKAFKEKVKKFV
-836 KDLQAV
+836 KDLQDEGIPVNQIKFNGIAYDNWTV
-842 YSGVQT
+842 
-848 LLGNDY
+848 ND
-854 IGGKLF
+854 
-860 DNANKN
+860 DA
-866 NQSNSAISMINFWG
+866 FW
-880 RAKVKYTNLKTKQE
+880 
-894 IENAIEKDY
+894 
-903 KTATIFDNL
+903 TIWA
-912 GGTNYSEALEQAAL
+912 GTNYKSALE
-926 EFEKM
+926 KTNDKIVD
-931 GNSKKNILVFFTDGA
+931 GKNNILVFFSDGD
-946 PTVPSMGDLGAVG
+946 PTYPLGPGFPG
-959 YTIHSEKNEYYYW
+959 YTYNERGTTIFGTDNIAKITWNGVESEISTIKGKGVTIYAIGFTNAQADADEDGKDEKNANFEGLQKVFVTEPTDKFINAKNQTDLLNAFDDIAKIITKELEIPDKYTAYNNKVEIQYVNEI
-972 THPLVGISKKEKG
+972 TSITIGDSTYTVEQAKNRGILVIEGEKG
-985 GLGEK
+985 YLDLSKLNDENQLGLN
-990 IWLNGDKDFLGKTI
+990 IQ
-1004 YRGIKEIVDDMKKI
+1004 
-1018 NTDIYCINYGD
+1018 INY
-1029 DNSVYGLKN
+1029 
-1038 IISSYKEE
+1038 
-1046 NQKYYAYARDEEGV
+1046 
-1060 KDAFKSI
+1060 
-1067 GNSILN
+1067 
-1073 SDIGDINYSPAT
+1073 
-1085 SNKIKLEKPEEI
+1085 
-1097 TCIQVGTKKYIK
+1097 
-1109 DTEDYNSI
+1109 
-1117 IKVENGETYL
+1117 
-1127 NLEQIDLTQ
+1127 
-1136 TITIIY
+1136 

>member
-12 IIMIPIIVVVSYYI
+12 IVMIPIILVVSYYI

-33 TMQKDYTVKLQTA
+33 TMQKNYTVKLQTA

-77 AAINT
+77 ASINT
-82 FTTSLANS
+82 FTTSLANN

-101 QTYIPAIAYTMYDG
+101 QTYIPAIVYTMYDG

-120 ASPMKEQD
+120 ASLMKDQD
-128 TRERSSN
+128 T
-135 GDIETNDDG
+135 DKDG
-144 TEKDYG
+144 LTQFEKDTSGKDTGNIKYNTEG
-150 RTQFNQNGDIIYDGS
+150 TP
-165 NVSYQYVLKPY
+165 SYQYILKPY
-176 SPYSARYVN
+176 SPYSARYANENENV
-185 GNIDITVNYTLD
+185 DVTVNYTLD
-197 NYIRVYGKVGTS
+197 NYIRVYGTVGGKYQT
-209 DEDKSVAKEG
+209 KEG

-225 NNDVGVDNVSNG
+225 NNAGVRVNKNG
-237 GISGIKYRGAEIKP
+237 GSISGITYRGATIKP
-251 ETLKENIYADGNV
+251 EALTEQVYTDEGVKEYQ
-264 AEYPYI
+264 YI

-276 KLYWDGSNYFSVD
+276 KLYWDGSKYFSVD
-289 KYNKKVYLQDALPEG
+289 KNNKKVYLQNALPEG

-311 NRFRKISIPV
+311 NRFRKISIPMYD
-321 KNKDDEWA
+321 NREDEWT

-336 LNPGGEYKFYYEN
+336 LNPGGGFKFYYEN
-349 GSGAFVEFTSV
+349 ESGAFVEFTSV

-378 DKDFSAIN
+378 NKDFSAIN
-386 YCVESYVFTQWVT
+386 YCVESYVFTKWVT
-399 KNLGNI
+399 KNLGSI
-405 KVGDMQ
+405 TVGDMQ

-420 LENITSAEQQYYGQY
+420 LKNITSAEQQYYGQY
-435 NNVGS
+435 NNVDDS
-440 DQYIFRISDSNNPD
+440 AKIFEISEDNNPD
-454 PENDDAYAESV
+454 PENDTAYAESV

-474 INTIEKNLSQATA
+474 INTIEKNLSQATEQA
-487 QVKEMNPNYEYRL
+487 KKMNPNYEYRL

-803 TTRVKKTINV
+803 TTTVKKTIKVAKTEVKQKNV
-813 HKPEVAQN
+813 ILV
-821 YNIVLLLDHSDSMKV
+821 VDTSSSMRTYLRGETGKAFKEKVKKFV
-836 KDLQAV
+836 KDLQDEGIPVNQIKFNGIAYDNWTV
-842 YSGVQT
+842 
-848 LLGNDY
+848 ND
-854 IGGKLF
+854 
-860 DNANKN
+860 DA
-866 NQSNSAISMINFWG
+866 FW
-880 RAKVKYTNLKTKQE
+880 
-894 IENAIEKDY
+894 
-903 KTATIFDNL
+903 TIWA
-912 GGTNYSEALEQAAL
+912 GTNYKSALE
-926 EFEKM
+926 KTNDKIVD
-931 GNSKKNILVFFTDGA
+931 GKNNILVFFSDGD
-946 PTVPSMGDLGAVG
+946 PTYPLGPGFPG
-959 YTIHSEKNEYYYW
+959 YTYNERGTTIFGTDNIAKITWNGVKSEISTIKGKGVTIYAIGFTNAQADADEDGKDEKNANFEGLQKVFVTEPTDKFINAKNQTDLLNAFDDIAKIITKELEIPDKYTAYNNKVEIQYVNEI
-972 THPLVGISKKEKG
+972 TSITIGDSTYTVEQAKNRGILVIEGEKG
-985 GLGEK
+985 YLDLSKLNDENQLGLN
-990 IWLNGDKDFLGKTI
+990 IQ
-1004 YRGIKEIVDDMKKI
+1004 
-1018 NTDIYCINYGD
+1018 INY
-1029 DNSVYGLKN
+1029 
-1038 IISSYKEE
+1038 
-1046 NQKYYAYARDEEGV
+1046 
-1060 KDAFKSI
+1060 
-1067 GNSILN
+1067 
-1073 SDIGDINYSPAT
+1073 
-1085 SNKIKLEKPEEI
+1085 
-1097 TCIQVGTKKYIK
+1097 
-1109 DTEDYNSI
+1109 
-1117 IKVENGETYL
+1117 
-1127 NLEQIDLTQ
+1127 
-1136 TITIIY
+1136 

>member
-12 IIMIPIIVVVSYYI
+12 IIMIPIILVVSYYI

-33 TMQKDYTVKLQTA
+33 TMQKNYTVKLQTA

-82 FTTSLANS
+82 FTTSLANG

-101 QTYIPAIAYTMYDG
+101 QTYIPAIVYTMYDG

-120 ASPMKEQD
+120 ASLMKDQD
-128 TRERSSN
+128 TTSE
-135 GDIETNDDG
+135 GL
-144 TEKDYG
+144 
-150 RTQFNQNGDIIYDGS
+150 TQFNEDGTIKS
-165 NVSYQYVLKPY
+165 NETSSYQYILKPY
-176 SPYSARYVN
+176 SPYSARYASAN
-185 GNIDITVNYTLD
+185 GSIDVTVNYTLD
-197 NYIRVYGKVGTS
+197 NYIRVYGTVNG
-209 DEDKSVAKEG
+209 EYQAKEG

-225 NNDVGVDNVSNG
+225 DDAGVRVNKNG
-237 GISGIKYRGAEIKP
+237 GSISGITYRGATIKP
-251 ETLKENIYADGNV
+251 EALTEQVYTDEGVKEYQ
-264 AEYPYI
+264 YI

-276 KLYWDGSNYFSVD
+276 KLYWDGSKYFSVD
-289 KYNKKVYLQDALPEG
+289 KNNKKVYLQNALPEG

-311 NRFRKISIPV
+311 NRFRKISIPMYD
-321 KNKDDEWA
+321 NREDEWT

-336 LNPGGEYKFYYEN
+336 LNPGGGYKFYYEN
-349 GSGAFVEFTSV
+349 QSGAFVEFTSV

-386 YCVESYVFTQWVT
+386 YCVESYVFTKWVT
-399 KNLGNI
+399 KNLGSI
-405 KVGDMQ
+405 TVGDMK
-411 ISTGNSINS
+411 SPTV
-420 LENITSAEQQYYGQY
+420 GQY
-435 NNVGS
+435 NNV
-440 DQYIFRISDSNNPD
+440 DNAKNKNIFAINPSNNPD
-454 PENDDAYAESV
+454 PENDTAYAESV

-487 QVKEMNPNYEYRL
+487 QAQGMNPNYEYRL

-582 VAKSYEKSDNGTT
+582 VAKSYEKSNNGTT

-622 YKNNGRWKGNLLYKN
+622 YKNNGIWNGNLLYKN
-637 WSDSYYNALARER
+637 WTDSYYNALARER

-681 TYIITITNNGIVEDK
+681 TYTITITNNGIVEDK

-803 TTRVKKTINV
+803 TTTVKKTIKVAKTEVKQKNV
-813 HKPEVAQN
+813 ILV
-821 YNIVLLLDHSDSMKV
+821 VDTSSSMRTYLSKSQGTEFKDKV
-836 KDLQAV
+836 KKFVEELKSNNISVSQIRFNLYAYDDRTV
-842 YSGVQT
+842 
-848 LLGNDY
+848 
-854 IGGKLF
+854 
-860 DNANKN
+860 DNNG
-866 NQSNSAISMINFWG
+866 FWNIW
-880 RAKVKYTNLKTKQE
+880 A
-894 IENAIEKDY
+894 
-903 KTATIFDNL
+903 
-912 GGTNYSEALEQAAL
+912 GTNYKSALEKAYD
-926 EFEKM
+926 KIDD
-931 GNSKKNILVFFTDGA
+931 NKNNILVFFSDGD
-946 PTVPSMGDLGAVG
+946 PTYPGWGFPG
-959 YTIHSEKNEYYYW
+959 YTYNERGTILGRDNLAKKTWDGVESEISKIKQKGVIVYAIGFTNQDADSDEDGNDEKNANFEGLKEVFVTKEEDKFINAKNHDNLLTAFDDIATIITSKLDVPNTYSATNNEIELKEADKIQSIKIGENEY
-972 THPLVGISKKEKG
+972 SKEKAKNQEIIM
-985 GLGEK
+985 EK
-990 IWLNGDKDFLGKTI
+990 DGK
-1004 YRGIKEIVDDMKKI
+1004 
-1018 NTDIYCINYGD
+1018 
-1029 DNSVYGLKN
+1029 
-1038 IISSYKEE
+1038 
-1046 NQKYYAYARDEEGV
+1046 
-1060 KDAFKSI
+1060 
-1067 GNSILN
+1067 
-1073 SDIGDINYSPAT
+1073 
-1085 SNKIKLEKPEEI
+1085 
-1097 TCIQVGTKKYIK
+1097 
-1109 DTEDYNSI
+1109 
-1117 IKVENGETYL
+1117 TYL
-1127 NLEQIDLTQ
+1127 NLEKVEDLNQ
-1136 TITIIY
+1136 EITIKY

>member
-12 IIMIPIIVVVSYYI
+12 IIMIPIILVVSYYI

-33 TMQKDYTVKLQTA
+33 TMQKNYTVKLQTA

-77 AAINT
+77 ASINT
-82 FTTSLANS
+82 FTTSLANN

-101 QTYIPAIAYTMYDG
+101 QAYIPAIVYTMYDG

-120 ASPMKEQD
+120 ASLMKDQD
-128 TRERSSN
+128 TDKD
-135 GDIETNDDG
+135 GLTQFNDDG
-144 TEKDYG
+144 TIKS
-150 RTQFNQNGDIIYDGS
+150 NGK
-165 NVSYQYVLKPY
+165 SYQYILKPY
-176 SPYSARYVN
+176 SPYSARYASAN
-185 GNIDITVNYTLD
+185 GSIDVTVNYTLD
-197 NYIRVYGKVGTS
+197 NYIRVYGTVNG
-209 DEDKSVAKEG
+209 EYQAKEG

-225 NNDVGVDNVSNG
+225 DDAGVRVNKNG
-237 GISGIKYRGAEIKP
+237 GSISGITYRGATIKP
-251 ETLKENIYADGNV
+251 EALTEQVYTDEGVKEYQ
-264 AEYPYI
+264 YI

-276 KLYWDGSNYFSVD
+276 KLYWDNKDGTNEGNYFSVD
-289 KYNKKVYLQDALPEG
+289 KNNNKVYLQTALPEG

-311 NRFRKISIPV
+311 NRFRKISIPMYD
-321 KNKDDEWA
+321 NREDEWT

-336 LNPGGEYKFYYEN
+336 LNPRGGYKFYYEN
-349 GSGAFVEFTSV
+349 QSGAFVEFTNPGKTLGTV
-360 ENIDGSDNKKLAG
+360 KQEEDY
-373 VEVEK
+373 
-378 DKDFSAIN
+378 SAIN

-487 QVKEMNPNYEYRL
+487 QAQGMNPNYEYRL

-656 PGTYKPNITITKTAS
+656 PGTYKPNVTVKKTAKPT
-671 SGSVEYGGTI
+671 SVEYGDEIEYTI
-681 TYIITITNNGIVEDK
+681 EITNNGIVDDT
-696 INFLDF
+696 ITFLDY
-702 WDKNDFGE
+702 WNTDELNREESDIKVSSTKNRGS
-710 NIEVLT
+710 NKIEIVDW
-716 NTLSLDDPVPNT
+716 NDNNNNLSGISSKDNV
-728 VIYEKNPNGTNK
+728 
-740 LDQNGNPIAKN
+740 
-751 GIYVGD
+751 GIYIYAGET
-757 ITIKSGETK
+757 ITIT
-766 TLEYKI
+766 YKAI
-772 NAKGNLGKDLVN
+772 PKGTLGKDIKN
-784 IAAIYSYGN
+784 TAAIYSFTNKDIELDRG
-793 NDVSITEAKA
+793 TA
-803 TTRVKKTINV
+803 TTTVKKTIKVAKTEVKQKNV
-813 HKPEVAQN
+813 ILV
-821 YNIVLLLDHSDSMKV
+821 VDTSSSMRTYLRGETGKAFKEKVKKFV
-836 KDLQAV
+836 KDLQDEGIPVNQIKFNGIAYDNWTV
-842 YSGVQT
+842 
-848 LLGNDY
+848 ND
-854 IGGKLF
+854 
-860 DNANKN
+860 DA
-866 NQSNSAISMINFWG
+866 FW
-880 RAKVKYTNLKTKQE
+880 
-894 IENAIEKDY
+894 
-903 KTATIFDNL
+903 TIWA
-912 GGTNYSEALEQAAL
+912 GTNYKSALE
-926 EFEKM
+926 KTNDKIVD
-931 GNSKKNILVFFTDGA
+931 GKNNILVFFSDGD
-946 PTVPSMGDLGAVG
+946 PTYPLGPGFPG
-959 YTIHSEKNEYYYW
+959 YTYNERGTTIFGTDNIAKITWNGVESEISTIKGKGVTIYAIGFTNAQADADEDGKDEKNANFEGLQKVFVTEPTDKFINAKNQTDLLNAFDDIAKIITKELEIPDKYTAYNNKVEIQYVNEI
-972 THPLVGISKKEKG
+972 TSITIGDSTYTVEQAKNRGILVIEGEKG
-985 GLGEK
+985 YLDLSK
-990 IWLNGDKDFLGKTI
+990 LND
-1004 YRGIKEIVDDMKKI
+1004 
-1018 NTDIYCINYGD
+1018 
-1029 DNSVYGLKN
+1029 
-1038 IISSYKEE
+1038 E
-1046 NQKYYAYARDEEGV
+1046 NQLG
-1060 KDAFKSI
+1060 
-1067 GNSILN
+1067 LN
-1073 SDIGDINYSPAT
+1073 IQIN
-1085 SNKIKLEKPEEI
+1085 
-1097 TCIQVGTKKYIK
+1097 
-1109 DTEDYNSI
+1109 
-1117 IKVENGETYL
+1117 
-1127 NLEQIDLTQ
+1127 
-1136 TITIIY
+1136 

>member
-12 IIMIPIIVVVSYYI
+12 IIMIPIILVVSYYI

-33 TMQKDYTVKLQTA
+33 TMQKNYTVKLQTA

-77 AAINT
+77 ASINT
-82 FTTSLANS
+82 FTTSLANN

-101 QTYIPAIAYTMYDG
+101 QAYIPAIVYTMYDG

-120 ASPMKEQD
+120 ASLMKDQD
-128 TRERSSN
+128 T
-135 GDIETNDDG
+135 DKDG
-144 TEKDYG
+144 L
-150 RTQFNQNGDIIYDGS
+150 TQFNADGTIKSNGK
-165 NVSYQYVLKPY
+165 SYQYILKPY
-176 SPYSARYVN
+176 SPYSARYASAN
-185 GNIDITVNYTLD
+185 GSIDVTVNYTLD
-197 NYIRVYGKVGTS
+197 NYIRVYGTVNG
-209 DEDKSVAKEG
+209 EYQAKEG

-225 NNDVGVDNVSNG
+225 DDAGVRVNKNG
-237 GISGIKYRGAEIKP
+237 GSISGITYRGATIKP
-251 ETLKENIYADGNV
+251 EALTEQVYTDEGVKEYQ
-264 AEYPYI
+264 YI

-276 KLYWDGSNYFSVD
+276 KLYWDNKDGTNEGNYFSVD
-289 KYNKKVYLQDALPEG
+289 KNNNKVYLQTALPEG

-311 NRFRKISIPV
+311 NRFRKISIPMYD
-321 KNKDDEWA
+321 NREDEWT

-336 LNPGGEYKFYYEN
+336 LNPRGGYKFYYEN
-349 GSGAFVEFTSV
+349 QSGAFVEFTNPGKTLGTV
-360 ENIDGSDNKKLAG
+360 KQEEDY
-373 VEVEK
+373 
-378 DKDFSAIN
+378 SAIN

-487 QVKEMNPNYEYRL
+487 QAQGMNPNYEYRL

-656 PGTYKPNITITKTAS
+656 PGTYKPNVTVKKTAKPT
-671 SGSVEYGGTI
+671 SVEYGDEIEYTI
-681 TYIITITNNGIVEDK
+681 EITNNGIVDDT
-696 INFLDF
+696 ITFLDY
-702 WDKNDFGE
+702 WNTDELNREESDIKVSSTKNRGS
-710 NIEVLT
+710 NKIEIVDW
-716 NTLSLDDPVPNT
+716 NDNNNNLSGISSVDNV
-728 VIYEKNPNGTNK
+728 
-740 LDQNGNPIAKN
+740 
-751 GIYVGD
+751 GIYIYAGET
-757 ITIKSGETK
+757 ITIT
-766 TLEYKI
+766 YKAI
-772 NAKGNLGKDLVN
+772 PKGTLGKDIKN
-784 IAAIYSYGN
+784 TAAIYSFTNKDTKLAEATAITSVEKKVTANVNTVIEQKNIYLVLDTSNSMDRWIYSNPDAILESQKGVGEGTYPEAVRKFIK
-793 NDVSITEAKA
+793 DVRQKGSSVKGGVLFSQVA
-803 TTRVKKTINV
+803 VKKETGDIEE
-813 HKPEVAQN
+813 K
-821 YNIVLLLDHSDSMKV
+821 
-836 KDLQAV
+836 KDIWR
-842 YSGVQT
+842 T
-848 LLGNDY
+848 
-854 IGGKLF
+854 
-860 DNANKN
+860 
-866 NQSNSAISMINFWG
+866 W
-880 RAKVKYTNLKTKQE
+880 
-894 IENAIEKDY
+894 
-903 KTATIFDNL
+903 
-912 GGTNYSEALEQAAL
+912 GGTLYVEALNMA
-926 EFEKM
+926 
-931 GNSKKNILVFFTDGA
+931 KNEVEEGDIMVFFTDGN
-946 PTVPSMGDLGAVG
+946 PTYGFVG
-959 YTIHSEKNEYYYW
+959 SGIEIKYSATSKLWKSIKNEADE
-972 THPLVGISKKEKG
+972 IKRKG
-985 GLGEK
+985 V
-990 IWLNGDKDFLGKTI
+990 TI
-1004 YRGIKEIVDDMKKI
+1004 YTAGFGNESNLD
-1018 NTDIYCINYGD
+1018 
-1029 DNSVYGLKN
+1029 GLKKVVASPEKAFYGNN
-1038 IISSYKEE
+1038 IDTLFEDIFNGVFEDKLEGIEKE
-1046 NQKYYAYARDEEGV
+1046 Y
-1060 KDAFKSI
+1060 KSI
-1067 GNSILN
+1067 KG
-1073 SDIGDINYSPAT
+1073 
-1085 SNKIKLEKPEEI
+1085 KIQLQYVNRIEEI
-1097 TCIQVGTKKYIK
+1097 NIGGNKLQNFKDYIEITDETDSKNIKGTLDLTKLNNADLSKPI
-1109 DTEDYNSI
+1109 SI
-1117 IKVENGETYL
+1117 IYK
-1127 NLEQIDLTQ
+1127 
-1136 TITIIY
+1136 